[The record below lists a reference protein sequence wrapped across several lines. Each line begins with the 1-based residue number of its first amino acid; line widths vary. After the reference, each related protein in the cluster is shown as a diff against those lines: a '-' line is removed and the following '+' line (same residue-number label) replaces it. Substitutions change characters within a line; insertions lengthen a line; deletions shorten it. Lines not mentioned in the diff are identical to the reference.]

1 MTLDEQLS
9 RSAKQ
14 LRFSQEN
21 LYVAVDAL
29 NELRDLAQ
37 SGSAE
42 MACIDEALGKMGYTL
57 LQKGKYAQWQN
68 PCLINDHR

>member
-1 MTLDEQLS
+1 MTLEEQLS

-21 LYVAVDAL
+21 LNVAVGAL
-29 NELRDLAQ
+29 NELRDLAE

-42 MACIDEALGKMGYTL
+42 MACIDEALGKMGYTP
-57 LQKGKYAQWQN
+57 WQQPH
-68 PCLINDHR
+68 PCLVDDHRTME